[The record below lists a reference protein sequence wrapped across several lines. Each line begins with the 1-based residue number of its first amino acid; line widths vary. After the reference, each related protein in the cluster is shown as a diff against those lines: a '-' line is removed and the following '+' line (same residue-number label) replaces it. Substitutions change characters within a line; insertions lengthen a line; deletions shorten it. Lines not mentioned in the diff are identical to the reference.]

1 LPYQWYDTPNIH
13 LCTVADFD
21 AFCAARSFRVLER
34 VVLHET
40 RRVRTLPNLLGSL
53 AIYRFQRG

>member
-1 LPYQWYDTPNIH
+1 
-13 LCTVADFD
+13 
-21 AFCAARSFRVLER
+21 VLER

-40 RRVRTLPNLLGSL
+40 RRVTVLPNLFGSL

>member
-1 LPYQWYDTPNIH
+1 
-13 LCTVADFD
+13 VADFD
-21 AFCAARSFRVLER
+21 AFCRERSFRVLER

-40 RRVRTLPNLLGSL
+40 RRVSALPNLFGSL